1 MLDSFLVGEV
11 MTMATSSFSKTFV
24 VKDDKAAD
32 ALLEAAKM
40 AESRPPLRTPSFRFA
55 DKEAVVKKIS
65 KR

>member
-1 MLDSFLVGEV
+1 